1 MKHGIPAVALQPYKV
16 GNVELV
22 LENSDQSETQD
33 TLSYKG
39 IEVKY
44 TKPLDVKPKVLAR
57 PCIYFPE
64 TLIRSG
70 DKIER
75 KRVWPGLEFLNIPT

>member
-1 MKHGIPAVALQPYKV
+1 MKQGIPAVALQRYKV

-57 PCIYFPE
+57 SMHLLP
-64 TLIRSG
+64 G
-70 DKIER
+70 DTYSF
-75 KRVWPGLEFLNIPT
+75 W